1 MCRFALFVIL
11 TLQFASIAWSQTTIV
26 LRDFSQPKST
36 VAGYDEDGVRLTDGT
51 IVSWDRIAQVQ
62 FEPADQARADQLLQ
76 TIGQPLFQVRWRLQI
91 GDFGGAEQAAKSVPD
106 AVKHRRS
113 EGALLIH
120 LANMAAN
127 IEQGDLLVAAIH
139 WVRAL
144 DLMTENPTWRDQ
156 IPENLKLPSDQAT
169 MLHQQIIPVWNADEG
184 AKELWPQVEDLLRE
198 VKFTALPPIA
208 QVYLV
213 TIAIDLRQFDIA
225 KQWLILAARES
236 PAWSA
241 ALTHKLLIESGDRPP
256 DPRPFNVEATDWPDD
271 VKAVAIFWL
280 AAKDLGSPNIPVSER
295 AAIDMLSIPAKYQ
308 TEFPELAAE
317 ALAAVAQRRKAL
329 GDEVSA
335 EKLYKEIQ
343 FNYSRTNAAR
353 RLTIENQRNHEQSNA
368 NLRTPGK

>member
-1 MCRFALFVIL
+1 MRRFALFVIL
-11 TLQFASIAWSQTTIV
+11 ALQFASIAWSQPTIV

-91 GDFGGAEQAAKSVPD
+91 GDFGGAEQAAKSVPN

-113 EGALLIH
+113 EAALLIH
-120 LANMAAN
+120 LADMAAK
-127 IEQGDLLVAAIH
+127 IEQGDLLLAAIH

-156 IPENLKLPSDQAT
+156 IPENLRRPSDQAT
-169 MLHQQIIPVWNADEG
+169 MLHQQIIPVWTADSE
-184 AKELWPQVEDLLRE
+184 AMEFWPQVEDFSRE
-198 VKFTALPPIA
+198 GKFTALPPIA